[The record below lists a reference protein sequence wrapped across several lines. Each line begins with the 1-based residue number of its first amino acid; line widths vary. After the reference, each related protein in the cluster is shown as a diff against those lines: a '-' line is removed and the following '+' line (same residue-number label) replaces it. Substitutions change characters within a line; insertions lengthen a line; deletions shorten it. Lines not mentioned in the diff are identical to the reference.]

1 MWQSTAYSKLTGTEP
16 DDFAS
21 GEAKNGLIHVMSLL
35 LTKTADGV
43 IDPKLVLSSVL
54 SSLGTPA
61 AFIGALVPIREAG
74 ALAPQIALASKVEAS
89 PTRRRFWAL
98 GSAVQGL
105 AALTIALSLWVFGG
119 VAAGWAVVSALVVF
133 SLARALCS
141 VTYKDALAR
150 SIPKTRRGSLTGAA
164 GSIASGLVLC
174 FAGAL
179 ASGILPAEPYV
190 IAIAIAL
197 AGAAWLVAATV
208 FLRLDEREVDPE
220 SDENETAL
228 SRLVQPILSDTQF
241 RRFIVARALLTG
253 TALAP
258 PFLLLASSAESGNA
272 LQSLGPLMLGSAA
285 ASILSSF
292 VWGRLSDKS
301 SRLVLVISAI
311 VAAGILGV
319 AGALSILTGGL
330 GGLLGSVA
338 IIFIAQTAYEGVRAG
353 RKLHLTDMADDQN
366 RTRYTALSNTLIGAV
381 LVAGG
386 ALGLVADLA
395 GVGVTLL
402 LLAALSA
409 VAFVV
414 ALGLEEVQQS

>member
-1 MWQSTAYSKLTGTEP
+1 MWQATTYGKVTGADPEDLAAGEP
-16 DDFAS
+16 
-21 GEAKNGLIHVMSLL
+21 KNGFIHVLSLV

-54 SSLGTPA
+54 TALGTPA
-61 AFIGALVPIREAG
+61 AFTGALVPIREAG
-74 ALAPQIALASKVEAS
+74 ALAPQIVLASKVEAS
-89 PTRRRFWAL
+89 PTRRRFWAA

-105 AALTIALSLWVFGG
+105 AALAIALSLWVFGG
-119 VAAGWAVVSALVVF
+119 AAAGWAVVSALVVF

-141 VTYKDALAR
+141 ITYKDALAR
-150 SIPKTRRGSLTGAA
+150 SIPKTRRGSLTGTA
-164 GSIASGLVLC
+164 GSIASGLVLG
-174 FAGAL
+174 FAGLL
-179 ASGILPAEPYV
+179 ASGVLPAEPHV

-197 AGAAWLVAATV
+197 AGVAWLLAATV

-220 SDENETAL
+220 EEQDTTL
-228 SRLVQPILSDTQF
+228 SRLAEPVLSDAQF
-241 RRFIVARALLTG
+241 RRFIVVRALLTG

-272 LQSLGPLMLGSAA
+272 LQSLGPLMLGSSA

-292 VWGRLSDKS
+292 VWGRLSDRS
-301 SRLVLVISAI
+301 SRRV
-311 VAAGILGV
+311 LGV
-319 AGALSILTGGL
+319 SALVATGVLGLAGALSVFTGGL
-330 GGLLGSVA
+330 GGILGSVA
-338 IIFIAQTAYEGVRAG
+338 IIFVAQTAYEGVRAG
-353 RKLHLTDMADDQN
+353 RKLHLTDMTDDQN

-395 GVGVTLL
+395 GVGMTLL

-414 ALGLEEVQQS
+414 SLGLEEVQEG